1 VLKPQEYFLPL
12 DMSGRLGEIGLMP
25 SKTFARDTWERF
37 CKNRRA
43 LFGLILLFVILLLAF
58 LVPAVSPYPYDGMN
72 TSVMNQGPSLSHLM
86 GTDQF
91 GRDEFTRVLCGARIS
106 LLIGFSATAINLFI
120 GILIGGIAGYAGG
133 ALDMILMR
141 IVDVIFS
148 IPAMIYM
155 ILIMLILGSNVGAV
169 ILGICV
175 SGWVNMARIVRSE
188 VISLKA
194 REFSTAAFVIGAGRW
209 RILFKHLIINALG
222 PIIVTATLMVPQA
235 IFNEA
240 FLSFIGIGISAPQ
253 ASLGTLAQDAQML
266 MRVYP
271 MRMVYPVAVICLV
284 IFALNFI
291 GEGLEEALNP
301 KGGSR

>member
-1 VLKPQEYFLPL
+1 MLRPEEYFLPL
-12 DMSGRLGEIGLMP
+12 DLSRHLGDQTLVPG
-25 SKTFARDTWERF
+25 STFGRDTWERF
-37 CKNRRA
+37 AKNRRA
-43 LFGLILLFVILLLAF
+43 LFGLILLTLIVLFAF
-58 LVPAVSPYPYDGMN
+58 LGPLLSPYPYDGMD
-72 TSVMNQGPSLSHLM
+72 TSLMNQGPSWAHWM

-91 GRDEFTRVLCGARIS
+91 GRDELTRVMYGARIS
-106 LLIGFSATAINLFI
+106 LLIGFMATAINLVI
-120 GILIGGIAGYAGG
+120 GIVIGGVSGYVGG

-141 IVDVIFS
+141 VVDIVFS

-175 SGWVNMARIVRSE
+175 SGWVNMARIVRGE
-188 VISLKA
+188 VLSLKG
-194 REFSTAAFVIGAGRW
+194 REFATAAFVLGAGRF
-209 RILFKHLIINALG
+209 RILFRHLIVNAMG
-222 PIIVTATLMVPQA
+222 PVIVTATLMVPQA

-271 MRMVYPVAVICLV
+271 MRMVYPVLVISVV

-291 GEGLEEALNP
+291 GEGLEDALNP
-301 KGGSR
+301 KGAN

>member
-1 VLKPQEYFLPL
+1 MLKPQEYFLPL
-12 DMSGRLGEIGLMP
+12 DLSRRLGDRTLLP
-25 SKTFARDTWERF
+25 ARTFGQDTWARF
-37 CKNRRA
+37 SKNRRA
-43 LFGLILLFVILLLAF
+43 LVGLIALAAIVLLAF
-58 LVPAVSPYPYDGMN
+58 AGPLFSPYPYDGMD
-72 TSVMNQGPSLSHLM
+72 TSVMNLSPSLKHWM

-91 GRDEFTRVLCGARIS
+91 GRDEFTRVLYGARIS
-106 LLIGFSATAINLFI
+106 LLIGFSATAINLLI
-120 GILIGGIAGYAGG
+120 GIAIGGVSGFLGG
-133 ALDMILMR
+133 TLDMILMR
-141 IVDVIFS
+141 FVDIVFS

-194 REFSTAAFVIGAGRW
+194 REFSTAAFVIGAGRG
-209 RILFKHLIINALG
+209 RILFRHLIINALG

-271 MRMVYPVAVICLV
+271 MRMVYPVLVICLV

-291 GEGLEEALNP
+291 GEGLEDALNP
-301 KGGSR
+301 KGGA